1 MKIQNEVKDVRGNMV
16 FYVQNNRRV
25 SIIEIKKGFSRGGH
39 YHPIEQDH
47 IIISGK
53 VEYREEDIETKK
65 EEIKIIEKATVLNV
79 PPKKA
84 HIFIALEDT
93 IFIESFLGE
102 YQATE
107 YPKYRKDVE
116 DRIKNN
122 SK

>member
-1 MKIQNEVKDVRGNMV
+1 MLCLFLCFLQCEHLRLIQ
-16 FYVQNNRRV
+16 
-25 SIIEIKKGFSRGGH
+25 H

-93 IFIESFLGE
+93 IFIESFIGE